1 MDAGGTT
8 IEVDRTP
15 TPEEEFETFDPEE
28 ARARKLRNDSD
39 QQDMEERQRYAGHAY
54 GITQTWVGFLIVL
67 TFTQL
72 CLKPQGYVNERP
84 VSYARP
90 GNVLRRRTI
99 PSRLLV
105 PIPSPPS
112 QGLRAPLVGGSV
124 VLRDG

>member
-72 CLKPQGYVNERP
+72 CLKPLGLGLGREEFIAVFTTTTAS
-84 VSYARP
+84 VF
-90 GNVLRRRTI
+90 GFW
-99 PSRLLV
+99 LLV
-105 PIPSPPS
+105 GRYLFPDKSKK
-112 QGLRAPLVGGSV
+112 
-124 VLRDG
+124 D